1 MEKFYLEHLASE
13 TMKLL
18 GSDEK
23 KITKDKNGAN
33 AHDLEITEIHL
44 FQTNHLVNYKKLYQ
58 KVLHFKRHLE
68 FSYIEVWFTYQNS
81 RPI

>member
-23 KITKDKNGAN
+23 KISKDKNGEN
-33 AHDLEITEIHL
+33 AHDLEITEIDL
-44 FQTNHLVNYKKLYQ
+44 LQTNYLVNY
-58 KVLHFKRHLE
+58 
-68 FSYIEVWFTYQNS
+68 
-81 RPI
+81 